1 MSSSSHRRV
10 ARTPAESAAR
20 APDPGQ
26 NRADGE
32 GALRYNPPPITTSS
46 DARGDRRV
54 RTVAEFQIQYVQ
66 CIDPEGRPTS
76 ELPAFATDN
85 AELLKMYAAMLRAR
99 IFDAKAINLQRTGK
113 LGTYAPCLGQEASH
127 VGVGAAMRPEDCLA
141 IVYREIGALF
151 WRGVRMVDVLLY
163 WGGDERGNNF
173 AVPRHDFP
181 WCVPIAT
188 QTLHAAGAAMAYK
201 IRKEPRC
208 AVAYIGDGGTS
219 EGSFYEAMNLAGAKQ
234 LPIVFMVVNN
244 KWAISVPIEEQTAAR
259 TLAQKAIAAGIPGIQ
274 VDGNDVIAVRS
285 VVEQALERARNG
297 GGPTVIETL
306 TYRLS
311 DHTTADDATRYRQAD
326 EVVEAW
332 KIEPMIR
339 IKRLLES
346 RGALDEVKEQQMR
359 AEFSAEVEAAVQEY
373 MNTAKQPTEAMFD
386 YLFANPPRGLQTQKE
401 IARRYTGTGRPSH

>member
-1 MSSSSHRRV
+1 MSSSTHRR
-10 ARTPAESAAR
+10 ADRRPAEAVPQAS
-20 APDPGQ
+20 PSTQ

-32 GALRYNPPPITTSS
+32 DALRYNPPPITTG

-76 ELPAFATDN
+76 ELPAFAADN

-127 VGVGAAMRPEDCLA
+127 VGVGAAMRPEDSLA

-151 WRGVRMVDVLLY
+151 WRGVQMVDVLLY

-188 QTLHAAGAAMAYK
+188 QTLHAAGAAMAFK

-219 EGSFYEAMNLAGAKQ
+219 EGSFYEAINLAGAKQ
-234 LPIVFMVVNN
+234 LPVVFMVVNN

-259 TLAQKAIAAGIPGIQ
+259 TLAQKSIAAGIPGIQ

-285 VVEQALERARNG
+285 VVEQALERARSG

-311 DHTTADDATRYRQAD
+311 DHTTADDATRYRQAA

-332 KIEPMIR
+332 KLEPMIR
-339 IKRLLES
+339 MKRLLES
-346 RGALDEVKEQQMR
+346 RGALDEATEQQMR
-359 AEFSAEVEAAVQEY
+359 AEYSAEVEAAVQEY

-386 YLFANPPRGLQTQKE
+386 YLFANPPRSLQTQKE
-401 IARRYTGTGRPSH
+401 LARRYAGTGRPSH